1 MKKGNNETLPP
12 FSSTEYE
19 LSPAAEPLD
28 EGNQAAATLLA
39 IMAAP
44 EPITCSADDATPEIA
59 SDETVDAMAWACDLL
74 EEWEAVEA
82 LEQVMADMDSNG
94 WC

>member
-1 MKKGNNETLPP
+1 MFKVYNETFPL
-12 FSSTEYE
+12 FSSTEFE
-19 LSPAAEPLD
+19 SSPVAEALD

-44 EPITCSADDATPEIA
+44 EPTTCYADDATLEVA
-59 SDETVDAMAWACDLL
+59 SDETVDAIAWACDLL

-82 LEQVMADMDSNG
+82 LERVMADMDSDG